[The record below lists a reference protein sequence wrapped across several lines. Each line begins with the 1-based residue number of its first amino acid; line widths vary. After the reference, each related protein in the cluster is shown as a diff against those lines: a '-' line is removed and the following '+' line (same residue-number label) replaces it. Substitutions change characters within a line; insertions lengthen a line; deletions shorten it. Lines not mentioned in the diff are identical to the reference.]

1 VNRIARISTHKICS
15 IILFSVLQ
23 PNITPEMMSLIGHK
37 SASAL
42 LQQLLLLSLI
52 LLIPPSQPYEVTFA
66 MNAGGDSHVDTNG
79 VQYEEDNNTNDYRLH
94 WVRTIRV
101 FKAASHDSIIYR
113 TMHMR
118 RTMRYD
124 IPINE
129 NGKYWLI
136 LMFIEIDEKASKKR
150 VFDVFMNGKH
160 KVLANFDIFA
170 KAGRQTAHD
179 EFIHFSVCNGTL
191 RYKNEQSEIKDGRVR
206 LHFSSDKHDTTVNGI
221 LLVRGHLWE
230 MERFPR
236 ADEDALAEFKEYDES
251 YECKV

>member
-1 VNRIARISTHKICS
+1 
-15 IILFSVLQ
+15 
-23 PNITPEMMSLIGHK
+23 MSLIDRK
-37 SASAL
+37 SVSTL
-42 LQQLLLLSLI
+42 HQLFLLLLVLHI
-52 LLIPPSQPYEVTFA
+52 RPSHAYEVTFA
-66 MNAGGDSHVDTNG
+66 MNAGGDSHMDTNG
-79 VQYEEDNNTNDYRLH
+79 VLYEEDNNNNDYRIH
-94 WVRTIRV
+94 WVRNIKI
-101 FKAASHDSIIYR
+101 FKAASHDAILYR

-136 LMFIEIDEKASKKR
+136 LMFVEIDEKASKKR
-150 VFDVFMNGKH
+150 VFDVFLNGKH

-179 EFIHFSVCNGTL
+179 EFVHFSVCNGTM
-191 RYKNEQSEIKDGRVR
+191 RYKDEESEIKDGRVR
-206 LHFSSDKHDTTVNGI
+206 LHFSSDKHDTIVNGI
-221 LLVRGHLWE
+221 VLVRGHLWE

-236 ADEDALAEFKEYDES
+236 ADEDALAEFKEFDES